1 MSLGALAVLLL
12 MGTLAGMINAAVGS
26 GSLLTLPV
34 LLALGVAPGTAV
46 RTNTLGILF
55 STIGS
60 VAGYRREIAAERAAH
75 RIGPLLA
82 TTLVCSALGSC
93 LLLVSPSEALDVVVP
108 VLIVLA
114 LVLVVSQKRITR
126 AIAAL
131 RERRSARAGV
141 AEGAPGGA
149 ENAREGCDEGARE
162 GGAEGAREG
171 GADGAR
177 GGMYTSPALLASM
190 GAASMY
196 GGYFTAAQGILYLG
210 VLGAFTGRAM
220 TSINAMKNLLSLL
233 VNATAV
239 AVYLAAHWIWGAP
252 IVWEAAAAIAVGA
265 LAGGYGGSHLAKRL
279 PESVMRGVIVV
290 VALVALVRQVL

>member
-131 RERRSARAGV
+131 RERRSAQAGA

-149 ENAREGCDEGARE
+149 ENAREGVPGSADSARE
-162 GGAEGAREG
+162 GGAE
-171 GADGAR
+171 GAR

-252 IVWEAAAAIAVGA
+252 IVWEAAAAIAIGA

-279 PESVMRGVIVV
+279 PEPAMRGVIVV

>member
-162 GGAEGAREG
+162 GGAEGAR
-171 GADGAR
+171 

-279 PESVMRGVIVV
+279 PESAMRGVIVV

>member
-34 LLALGVAPGTAV
+34 LLALGVASGTAV

-162 GGAEGAREG
+162 GGAEGARG
-171 GADGAR
+171 GV
-177 GGMYTSPALLASM
+177 YTSPALLASM

-279 PESVMRGVIVV
+279 PESAMRGVIVV

>member
-93 LLLVSPSEALDVVVP
+93 LLLVSPSEALDVIVP

-149 ENAREGCDEGARE
+149 ES
-162 GGAEGAREG
+162 
-171 GADGAR
+171 AR

-252 IVWEAAAAIAVGA
+252 IVWEAAAAIAIGA

-279 PESVMRGVIVV
+279 PEPTMRGVIVV

>member
-34 LLALGVAPGTAV
+34 LLALGVAPGNAV

-55 STIGS
+55 STVGS

-141 AEGAPGGA
+141 AEGAPRYAAGT
-149 ENAREGCDEGARE
+149 REGD
-162 GGAEGAREG
+162 AE
-171 GADGAR
+171 GAR
-177 GGMYTSPALLASM
+177 GGMYTSPALLVSM

>member
-131 RERRSARAGV
+131 RERRSAQAGV

-162 GGAEGAREG
+162 GGAE
-171 GADGAR
+171 GAR

-252 IVWEAAAAIAVGA
+252 IVWEAAAAIAIGA

-279 PESVMRGVIVV
+279 PEPAMRGVIVV

>member
-114 LVLVVSQKRITR
+114 LVLVVSQKRITG

-131 RERRSARAGV
+131 RERRSAQTGA

-149 ENAREGCDEGARE
+149 ESAREGCDEGARE
-162 GGAEGAREG
+162 VGAE
-171 GADGAR
+171 GAR

-252 IVWEAAAAIAVGA
+252 IVWEAAAAIAIGA

-279 PESVMRGVIVV
+279 PEPAMRGVIVV

>member
-131 RERRSARAGV
+131 RERRSAQAGA

-149 ENAREGCDEGARE
+149 ENAREGVPGSADSARE
-162 GGAEGAREG
+162 GGAEGARG
-171 GADGAR
+171 GT
-177 GGMYTSPALLASM
+177 YTSPALLASM

-252 IVWEAAAAIAVGA
+252 IVWEAAAAIAIGA

-279 PESVMRGVIVV
+279 PEPAMRGVIVV

>member
-55 STIGS
+55 STVGS

-149 ENAREGCDEGARE
+149 EGARE
-162 GGAEGAREG
+162 GGAEGARG
-171 GADGAR
+171 GV
-177 GGMYTSPALLASM
+177 YTSPALLASM
-190 GAASMY
+190 GVASMY

-279 PESVMRGVIVV
+279 PESAMRGVIVV

>member
-149 ENAREGCDEGARE
+149 EHVREGAPGGASGARE
-162 GGAEGAREG
+162 GGAE
-171 GADGAR
+171 GAR

-279 PESVMRGVIVV
+279 PESAMRGVIVV

>member
-1 MSLGALAVLLL
+1 MSLRALAVLLL

-60 VAGYRREIAAERAAH
+60 VAGYRREIAAERTAH

-114 LVLVVSQKRITR
+114 LMLVVSQKRITR

-131 RERRSARAGV
+131 RERRSAQAGA

-149 ENAREGCDEGARE
+149 ENAQEGVPGSADSARE
-162 GGAEGAREG
+162 GNAE
-171 GADGAR
+171 GAR

-252 IVWEAAAAIAVGA
+252 IVWEAAAAIAIGA

-279 PESVMRGVIVV
+279 PEPAMRGVIVV